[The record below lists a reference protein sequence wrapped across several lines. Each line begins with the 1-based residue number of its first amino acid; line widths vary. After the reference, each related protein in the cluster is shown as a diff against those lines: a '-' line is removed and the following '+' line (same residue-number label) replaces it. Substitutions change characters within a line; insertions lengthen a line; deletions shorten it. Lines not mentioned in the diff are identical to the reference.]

1 MKLFSGDFPE
11 RTASLAAVALF
22 PVLTVLAVYIA
33 ELLWAVPVPAVLQ
46 EKTAQPEITGSFYA
60 EAVVRESADTEL
72 AGDSGAPVLDL
83 ESVAEKTVPEA
94 ERPEEKKQ
102 EEKREETREG
112 TREETRKPDVS
123 MEIRSGPLSK
133 PQVNSH
139 ARGSR
144 GQSREKPEN
153 RRSGQLAH
161 SERKP
166 PREANADVRRNLP
179 EKPIPGTAMTENAT
193 KISSGSPPQTPSR
206 SLSSEGSH
214 LKGAAMIR
222 KEAER
227 LRKYPPRALRNG
239 IQGSGALM
247 ARVNV
252 RGVVYSAMVIRNTG
266 NRFLDQALENLAEK
280 ITGFDTGIPGEA
292 YEVEIPVRYLIK

>member
-22 PVLTVLAVYIA
+22 PVLTVPAVYIA

-72 AGDSGAPVLDL
+72 AGDSGATVLEL

-102 EEKREETREG
+102 EEKREEK
-112 TREETRKPDVS
+112 REETRKPDVS

-133 PQVNSH
+133 PLVHSH
-139 ARGSR
+139 ARGRR

-153 RRSGQLAH
+153 RRSGQLAY

-193 KISSGSPPQTPSR
+193 KKNSGSPPQPPSR

-214 LKGAAMIR
+214 LKGAALIR

-239 IQGSGALM
+239 IQGSGALL
-247 ARVNV
+247 ARVNS
-252 RGVVYSAMVIRNTG
+252 RGVVYSAMVVRNTG

>member
-22 PVLTVLAVYIA
+22 PVLTVPAVYIA

-72 AGDSGAPVLDL
+72 AGDSGAPVLEL

-102 EEKREETREG
+102 EKKREE

-166 PREANADVRRNLP
+166 LREANADVRRNLP

-193 KISSGSPPQTPSR
+193 KISSGSPPQPPSR

-214 LKGAAMIR
+214 LKGAALIR

-239 IQGSGALM
+239 IQGSGALL
-247 ARVNV
+247 ARVNS
-252 RGVVYSAMVIRNTG
+252 RGVVYSAMVVRNTG

-292 YEVEIPVRYLIK
+292 YEVEVPVRYLIK